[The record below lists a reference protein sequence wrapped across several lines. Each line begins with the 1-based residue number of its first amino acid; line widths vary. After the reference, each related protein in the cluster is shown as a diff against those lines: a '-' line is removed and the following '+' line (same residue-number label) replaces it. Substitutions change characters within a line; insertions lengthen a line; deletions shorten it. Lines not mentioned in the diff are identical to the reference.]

1 MAQLL
6 GGALTWRVWKNKRH
20 DLYLLILYITKKKM
34 KISLLSGFSFMN
46 IHESQDY
53 KGRGGHFINSSLPL
67 APASQTLRHQPGDY
81 CRVLTS
87 AHSQQL
93 DSNWEPLVSKRKS
106 LTTKL
111 CALKNEDSHELLTM
125 NKILNFYQLN
135 LLMIMCQT
143 SFSSIELNSTLYLTY
158 FGQNFTNLV
167 LLIKQGSLI

>member
-1 MAQLL
+1 MAPQL

-67 APASQTLRHQPGDY
+67 ATASQTLRHQPGDY

-87 AHSQQL
+87 AHSQQF

-143 SFSSIELNSTLYLTY
+143 SFSSIELNSTLYLTH